1 MVLVVILLIV
11 SLPLTQSACV
21 LIVLVTLQAAT
32 STQAINTTK
41 TKNNRFIC
49 AKIRRK
55 GTAFYRGVQIG
66 RTFCSFFTFFKF

>member
-21 LIVLVTLQAAT
+21 LIVLVTLQALT

-41 TKNNRFIC
+41 IKNKRFIGV
-49 AKIRRK
+49 KIRRK

-66 RTFCSFFTFFKF
+66 CTFRTFFTFFKF